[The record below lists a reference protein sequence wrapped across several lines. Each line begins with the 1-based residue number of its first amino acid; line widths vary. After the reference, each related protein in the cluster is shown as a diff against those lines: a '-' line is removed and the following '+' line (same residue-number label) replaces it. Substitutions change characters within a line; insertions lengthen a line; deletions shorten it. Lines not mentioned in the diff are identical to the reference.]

1 MLGLAAVPSAIQ
13 FIGFMFLPE
22 SPRWLVK
29 QGRLTEAREVLQ
41 KCRGTKDVEEE
52 LKNVRE
58 SCEEDQR
65 MMAETGEETGTLGWG
80 GGENRLG
87 VGNRLEGRGRQGMGK
102 VAQINT
108 YPLLS

>member
-80 GGENRLG
+80 GVRTG
-87 VGNRLEGRGRQGMGK
+87 
-102 VAQINT
+102 
-108 YPLLS
+108 